1 MAAPPTIPIDAE
13 RQLPFAAETF
23 LDHVGHFVPDADA
36 ASAALTRAGFA
47 PAPKSIQVAD
57 GQLTGTGNVTAM
69 LERGYIE
76 VLFKTADTPLGR
88 EFDAS
93 MARYAG
99 LHLIAFAVADAKAS
113 SGRLAANGFRVRP
126 IVELKRPVATATGE
140 ATAAFT
146 VARIDEGQMRE
157 GRIQYLTHHT
167 EDAVWQ
173 KRWLEH
179 PNGAKALLDIV
190 VAVADVDEAAAR
202 YVRFL
207 GHEAVPTNT
216 GRGIFLERGGVQL
229 VNAASLARL
238 LPRVAAPPL
247 PFIAGYAIRV
257 QSLDAAER
265 ALASGRVASN
275 RRGPMLLA
283 PFPSELGQGSWLFV
297 ESASDLPWRAR
308 S

>member
-1 MAAPPTIPIDAE
+1 MAAPPTNPVDAE
-13 RQLPFAAETF
+13 RQLPLPVETF

-36 ASAALTRAGFA
+36 ASGALTRAGFA
-47 PAPKSIQVAD
+47 PAPKSIQMAD
-57 GQLTGTGNVTAM
+57 GRLTGTGNITAM

-99 LHLIAFAVADAKAS
+99 LHLIAFAVADANAAQAQ
-113 SGRLAANGFRVRP
+113 LAANGFRVRP
-126 IVELKRPVATATGE
+126 IVELKRPVAAANGE

-167 EDAVWQ
+167 ETAVWQ
-173 KRWLEH
+173 PRWLAH
-179 PNGAKALLDIV
+179 PNSAKALIDIV

-207 GHEAVPTNT
+207 GHEAVPTNM
-216 GRGIFLERGGVQL
+216 GRGIYLERGGIQL
-229 VNAASLARL
+229 VNAGSLTRL
-238 LPRVAAPPL
+238 LPVTAPPL

-257 QSLDAAER
+257 DSLAAAER
-265 ALASGRVASN
+265 ALQSGGVAAE
-275 RRGPMLLA
+275 RRGGILTA
-283 PFPSELGQGSWLFV
+283 PFPAALGQGAWLFV
-297 ESASDLPWRAR
+297 ERGGDLPWRVR

>member
-13 RQLPFAAETF
+13 RQLPLAAETF
-23 LDHVGHFVPDADA
+23 LDHVGHFIPDADA
-36 ASAALTRAGFA
+36 ASAALSRAGFA

-76 VLFKTADTPLGR
+76 ILFKTADTPLGR
-88 EFDAS
+88 EFETS
-93 MARYAG
+93 IARYAG
-99 LHLIAFAVADAKAS
+99 LHLIAFAVADAKATQAQ
-113 SGRLAANGFRVRP
+113 LAANGFRVRP
-126 IVELKRPVATATGE
+126 IVELRRPVATATGE

-146 VARIDEGQMRE
+146 VARVEEGQMRE

-167 EDAVWQ
+167 EGAVWQ
-173 KRWLEH
+173 PRWLSH
-179 PNGAKALLDIV
+179 PNGAKGLIDVV

-207 GHEAVPTNT
+207 GHEAVPTNI

-238 LPRVAAPPL
+238 MPRLMVPPL

-257 QSLDAAER
+257 DSLTAAER
-265 ALASGRVASN
+265 ALASGGVAAE
-275 RRGPMLLA
+275 RGGRMLIA
-283 PFPSELGQGSWLFV
+283 SFPNELGQGAWLF
-297 ESASDLPWRAR
+297 
-308 S
+308 

>member
-1 MAAPPTIPIDAE
+1 MAAPPTIPVDAE
-13 RQLPFAAETF
+13 RQLPLAAETF
-23 LDHVGHFVPDADA
+23 LDHVGHFIPNADA
-36 ASAALTRAGFA
+36 ASEALTRAGFA

-76 VLFKTADTPLGR
+76 VLFKTADTALGR

-93 MARYAG
+93 MSRYTG
-99 LHLIAFAVADAKAS
+99 LHLIAFAAADAKAAS
-113 SGRLAANGFRVRP
+113 TQLAANGFRVRP
-126 IVELKRPVATATGE
+126 IVELRRPVATATSE

-146 VARIDEGQMRE
+146 VARVEEDQMRE

-173 KRWLEH
+173 KRWLTH
-179 PNGAKALLDIV
+179 PNGANALLDVV

-207 GHEAVPTNT
+207 GHEALPTNI

-229 VNAASLARL
+229 INAASLARL
-238 LPRVAAPPL
+238 LPHVQVPSL

-265 ALASGRVASN
+265 ALRSGPVAAERSGR
-275 RRGPMLLA
+275 MLVT
-283 PFPSELGQGSWLFV
+283 PFPAELGRGAWLFV
-297 ESASDLPWRAR
+297 ERADDLPWRTR